1 MRQNLELK
9 ARHANLP
16 AARAGLARLGAR
28 HGGIET
34 QTDTYFAVAVGRL
47 KLRVIHG
54 RHAVLIWYQ
63 RPDSHQP
70 RLSSYLLVP
79 VHEPSAMRALL
90 EAAFGIQVEVRKL
103 REIHHWHNVRIHL
116 DVVARLGTFVEFEA
130 VLSET
135 DDEAT
140 ARGRLDQLIRELGI
154 EPGSLIG
161 QSYSDLLGLNQADPV

>member
-9 ARHANLP
+9 ARHDNLP
-16 AARAGLARLGAR
+16 AARASLARLGAR
-28 HGGIET
+28 HDGSES
-34 QTDTYFAVAVGRL
+34 QTNTYFAVAVGRL
-47 KLRVIHG
+47 KLRVTDG

-63 RPDSHQP
+63 RPNSHQP

-90 EAAFGIQVEVRKL
+90 ATAFGIQVEVRKL

-140 ARGRLDQLIRELGI
+140 ARGRLDQLARALGI
-154 EPGSLIG
+154 EAGSLIA
-161 QSYSDLLGLNQADPV
+161 QSYSDLLGQDQAERV